1 MYLME
6 MCYTHREC
14 LLTLLLKTACVMQ
27 KYLMEMY
34 VIHRIHLLF
43 HLNNSFHRAAIV
55 NGNVLESCLL

>member
-6 MCYTHREC
+6 MYYTHREC
-14 LLTLLLKTACVMQ
+14 LLILLLKTACVMQ

-34 VIHRIHLLF
+34 IIHGIHLPF
-43 HLNNSFHRAAIV
+43 HLNNSFHREAIV